1 MQDIIIAGDA
11 LDFDTQAP
19 DYPASDGW
27 AMAYRL
33 VPRTSG
39 TPITIAC
46 STAEDGASFAAE
58 VSSSTT
64 ATWAAGEYTW
74 FAYVTL
80 SGERHVV
87 DQGTVTI
94 KADPVAASAFDGRTD
109 ARKTLDALKSAYQSY
124 ATAGQGGVSE
134 YSIGGRTMK
143 FRNAKDFIDQI
154 RYWERVVADEEVAA
168 RLAGGLS
175 SGRKVFTR
183 FMT

>member
-1 MQDIIIAGDA
+1 MQDNIIAGDA

-27 AMAYRL
+27 SMTYRL

-39 TPITIAC
+39 TPISFTC
-46 STAEDGASFAAE
+46 TTAADGASFAAE
-58 VSSSTT
+58 VSSATT
-64 ATWAAGEYTW
+64 ANWAAGEYTW

-80 SGERHVV
+80 SGERHIV

-109 ARKTLDALKSAYQSY
+109 ARQTLDALKTAFKAYV
-124 ATAGQGGVSE
+124 AAGQGGVAE
-134 YSIGGRTMK
+134 YSIGGRSMK
-143 FRNAKDFIDQI
+143 FRSAKDFIDQI
-154 RYWERVVADEEVAA
+154 RFWERAVADEETAA
-168 RLAGGLS
+168 RLAAGLS

-183 FMT
+183 FTT